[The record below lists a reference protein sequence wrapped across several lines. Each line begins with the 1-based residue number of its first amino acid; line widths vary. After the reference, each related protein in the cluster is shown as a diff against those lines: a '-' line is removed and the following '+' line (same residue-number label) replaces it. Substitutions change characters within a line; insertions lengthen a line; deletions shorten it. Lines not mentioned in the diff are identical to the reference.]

1 MRGKL
6 LIEWAEK
13 FERMKDEMIRYEKI
27 LETLEKQ
34 RKKLVTD
41 IWMRFIAFIISCCF
55 FLGLAAITGDI
66 PVAFLI
72 FYVPVVALLAIFV
85 LGRNIIL
92 LSKKIALLLHHK
104 KRNISFRYPKPLT
117 INSNYPTYIPPNY
130 YTEQLCIEWL
140 MEKYAVQISQLQKLR
155 KEIEQASEQDYQD
168 LQERL
173 DEIIIYEMIGKAK

>member
-6 LIEWAEK
+6 LVEWFEK
-13 FERMKDEMIRYEKI
+13 YERMKDEMIRYEKM
-27 LETLEKQ
+27 LETLENQ

-41 IWMRFIAFIISCCF
+41 IWMRLITFIMSCCF
-55 FLGLAAITGDI
+55 FVGLAAITGDI
-66 PVAFLI
+66 PGIFLF
-72 FYVPVVALLAIFV
+72 FYVPVLALLTIFI

-92 LSKKIALLLHHK
+92 LSKKIALFLHHK
-104 KRNISFRYPKPLT
+104 KRTISFRYPKPLT

-140 MEKYAVQISQLQKLR
+140 MEKYAVQIGRLKKLR

-173 DEIIIYEMIGKAK
+173 DEIIIYEIVGRAK